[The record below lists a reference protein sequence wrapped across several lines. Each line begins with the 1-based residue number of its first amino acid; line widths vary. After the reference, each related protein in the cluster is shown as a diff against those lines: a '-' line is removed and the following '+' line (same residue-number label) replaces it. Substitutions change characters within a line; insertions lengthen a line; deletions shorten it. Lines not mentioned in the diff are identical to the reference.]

1 MSLSIGDD
9 DIIRARENTG
19 LTRLPPQL
27 DTNQPNTIEM
37 AANTRA
43 SAIGLAL
50 NKQSASLGI
59 SAKGFNIGRDN
70 FTGVSTNP
78 SARSAMLPTP
88 PTSISPN
95 LPPQRQDESTAQES
109 DFDLHDAPGNALT
122 AEALDSLGDLDS
134 AGAITPAML
143 AKHHLPE
150 ILLSHGPLAI
160 RHIMSYLNST
170 VPGFA
175 RITSAKARRLVVA
188 ALEGRGAG
196 LDPIG
201 DDGEVIFEKV
211 GWGRWDARRR
221 GQPTRDGT
229 PPASY
234 TSSFSGSG
242 LANRGDHSGASASG
256 RYSSEEDHDVLEHE
270 ADKMSL
276 DDDEGGYASSEAP
289 PADPMLEDFD
299 DGDVTDEE
307 DWESIGAEA
316 LRARSLPPGSLP
328 NSRIPSGGGRIYQ
341 PIYPSRPQR
350 HASYNV
356 AQSVPV
362 KAMPAH
368 RQANFNIINDSQERA
383 AIEALLSLGSM

>member
-1 MSLSIGDD
+1 
-9 DIIRARENTG
+9 
-19 LTRLPPQL
+19 
-27 DTNQPNTIEM
+27 M
-37 AANTRA
+37 AINNHQRA
-43 SAIGLAL
+43 SAIGSAL
-50 NKQSASLGI
+50 KKKSAIEIPKQ
-59 SAKGFNIGRDN
+59 GRDT
-70 FTGVSTNP
+70 FTGVSTGNSVP
-78 SARSAMLPTP
+78 RSTMLPTP
-88 PTSISPN
+88 PNSMSPN
-95 LPPQRQDESTAQES
+95 LLPQRQDARYAQES
-109 DFDLHDAPGNALT
+109 DVDLHDVPGSALT

-143 AKHHLPE
+143 SKHHLPE
-150 ILLSHGPLAI
+150 ILLANGPLAI

-196 LDPIG
+196 IDVTG
-201 DDGEVIFEKV
+201 EETEVIFEKV

-234 TSSFSGSG
+234 TSSRSGMHG
-242 LANRGDHSGASASG
+242 LTGRGELSGASASG
-256 RYSSEEDHDVLEHE
+256 RYSGSDEDHDMLENE

-276 DDDEGGYASSEAP
+276 DEDEGGYASSEAP
-289 PADPMLEDFD
+289 PADPMLDVFD
-299 DGDVTDEE
+299 DDDITDEE

-328 NSRIPSGGGRIYQ
+328 NARIPSGGGRIYQ

-350 HASYNV
+350 SYNM

-362 KAMPAH
+362 KARPINKTSNSFHA
-368 RQANFNIINDSQERA
+368 INDSQERA
-383 AIEALLSLGSM
+383 AVEALLSLGSM